1 MGKDLNKVQLIGHVG
16 KDPEGRYTPQGSL
29 IVQFTVATGRT
40 YKDSAGNQREETEWT
55 KIACWGKLAEL
66 AQEYLRKGSRVYIEG
81 RLLTR
86 SWDDAQTGQKQYWTE
101 VVANDIIFLD
111 RRQDGPE
118 VDGADEMPTAPAA
131 RLAPAAQPAQHP
143 RLAPGVTLR
152 ARLATVTPPQDDDAD
167 ELPF

>member
-111 RRQDGPE
+111 RRQDGSAAEREEDVLP
-118 VDGADEMPTAPAA
+118 PTQAAPAA
-131 RLAPAAQPAQHP
+131 RPAQPS
-143 RLAPGVTLR
+143 RFAPGVTPR
-152 ARLATVTPPQDDDAD
+152 RHMATVTPPQDDDAD